1 MKTKHTIIA
10 IAAVTLMASANAGL
24 LSGGKGLSTLNA
36 APVATAPV
44 DNAKVTSAADAQ
56 TKLLQAQDDVYNFHR
71 SWNSFETK
79 RVRNEY
85 SHQINPHE
93 DYREQGLPFTY
104 PPSGSMMDPQNLRS
118 EGLAKTLRYAGYPY
132 SGSIDQF
139 EVKTGE
145 TLEDFEKK
153 YGPHLMKYSWTHYG
167 CNNVNDYFYDSW
179 YSMPSRDSFKGRV
192 KSLVHETIFVFGD
205 MDKHGNPVQIYVK
218 ACDGMVDNFSSP
230 HYLPGTKAETVAR
243 EFSEAREKAD
253 EADRQ
258 RRIAADAAEKAEK
271 AKAPVVQ
278 STGFKLK
285 PRGFKE

>member
-1 MKTKHTIIA
+1 MKTKQTIIA
-10 IAAVTLMASANAGL
+10 IAAFTLMASASAGL
-24 LSGGKGLSTLNA
+24 LSGGKGLSTLSA
-36 APVATAPV
+36 APVAAAPV

-79 RVRNEY
+79 RVRSEFA
-85 SHQINPHE
+85 HVINPNE

-132 SGSIDQF
+132 RGSMDQF
-139 EVKTGE
+139 EVTTGE
-145 TLEDFEKK
+145 TVEDFEKK
-153 YGPHLMKYSWTHYG
+153 YGPHLVKYSWTHYG
-167 CNNVNDYFYDSW
+167 CHNVNDYYFKSFYSN
-179 YSMPSRDSFKGRV
+179 PNRDTVKGRIT
-192 KSLVHETIFVFGD
+192 SLVHETLYVFGD
-205 MDKHGNPVQIYVK
+205 MDKNGNAVQIYVR

-230 HYLPGTKAETVAR
+230 YYLPGTKAETVAR
-243 EFSEAREKAD
+243 EVSEAREKAD
-253 EADRQ
+253 EARRQ
-258 RRIAADAAEKAEK
+258 KSIADDEKAKAEK